1 MGNYEQFIMN
11 GIGLANL
18 CERIWWEYS
27 VQFTGLGYTAEEFY
41 TILETGMKN
50 GVFNTDKLADAIK
63 EAGVRLREMPD
74 ATSEAIKSLGLNVK
88 EVQSGI
94 AKGGESAKKSMREVA
109 EALMGIDDPVKRNL
123 AGIEIFGKVVP
134 K

>member
-1 MGNYEQFIMN
+1 MN

-63 EAGVRLREMPD
+63 EAGVRLREMPT
-74 ATSEAIKSLGLNVK
+74 ATSDAVKSLGLNIEK
-88 EVQSGI
+88 VQSGI
-94 AKGGESAKKSMREVA
+94 AKGGESAKESMREVA
-109 EALMGIDDPVKRNL
+109 EALMSIDDPVQRNL
-123 AGIEIFGKVVP
+123 EGIEIFGKVVP